1 MPGIFP
7 ASRSIRYNGRP
18 MNKAVFTSLYRS
30 FTRRALQSLLLSSSA
45 LLGAMPALAAPERV
59 SDFAM
64 LDYQGQFHQLSRYLH
79 REALVLMSYDRD
91 CPAMPELVQ
100 AYNEFSESWEQA
112 EGREVSFVLM
122 DSKDLGREV
131 MAEVDL
137 PMPLLEDMGQLVSES
152 LEIQKAGEVLAFD
165 PERTTL
171 LYRGPVDG
179 GLDTALEDFL
189 DGGIENTLTAAVEG
203 CDIDYNSSNAN
214 AGVPDYASE
223 VAPIIIEKCAECH
236 RQDGVGPFAMD
247 SHIMVMGWSPMI
259 REVLLNRR
267 MPPTQVD
274 PYLGHSRHA
283 RYLDREQLQT
293 LIHWIDAGAP
303 RGESEEDPLENLDF
317 SHRKEW
323 LLGEPDYIVKG
334 PAIDIPSTGVMDYS
348 YEFVDLPFEEDRW
361 VRAVQYMAGDESVLH
376 HLMTYV
382 VPPEE
387 DFWGP
392 EAEQTS
398 VSRRFL
404 EGYAPGTIEA
414 VEFPEDTGVLIP
426 AGHRLA
432 MQFHYVTNGRSTVD
446 ETQLGLYFYDEPP
459 KYEKRTQVVGAQ
471 FTLPPEVNDFQ
482 LQADHQFDE
491 EVVIV
496 GLRAHMHYRG
506 KRMKFSATLPDGEMR
521 DLFSVPAYNYG
532 WQPHYLLT
540 DPVTLP
546 AGSTVH
552 VIGALDNSE
561 SNPNNPNPESE
572 VPFGIYSR
580 QEMFTGYWT
589 YYIPD

>member
-1 MPGIFP
+1 
-7 ASRSIRYNGRP
+7 
-18 MNKAVFTSLYRS
+18 MNKVVFASS
-30 FTRRALQSLLLSSSA
+30 FRRTLQSLLLSSTA
-45 LLGAMPALAAPERV
+45 LLAAMPALAAPERV

-79 REALVLMSYDRD
+79 RDALVIMSYDRD

-100 AYNEFSESWEQA
+100 AYSDFGNAWQQT

-122 DSKDLGREV
+122 DSKDLGREA
-131 MAEVDL
+131 MADVEL
-137 PMPLLEDMGQLVSES
+137 PLPVLEDIGQLVSES

-179 GLDTALEDFL
+179 GLDTALDDFL
-189 DGGIENTLTAAVEG
+189 DGGIEDTLTAAVEG
-203 CDIDYNSSNAN
+203 CDISYNSSTAS
-214 AGVPDYASE
+214 AGVPDYATE

-247 SHIMVMGWSPMI
+247 SHIMLMGWSPMI

-283 RYLDREQLQT
+283 RYLDSEQLQT
-293 LIHWIDAGAP
+293 LIHWIDSGAP
-303 RGESEEDPLENLDF
+303 RGESEDDPLENLDF

-446 ETQLGLYFYDEPP
+446 ETRLGLYFYDEPP
-459 KYEKRTQVVGAQ
+459 KHEKLTQVVGAQ
-471 FTLPPEVNDFQ
+471 FTLPPQVNDFE

>member
-1 MPGIFP
+1 
-7 ASRSIRYNGRP
+7 

-64 LDYQGQFHQLSRYLH
+64 LDYQGEFHQLSRYLH

>member
-1 MPGIFP
+1 M
-7 ASRSIRYNGRP
+7 
-18 MNKAVFTSLYRS
+18 T
-30 FTRRALQSLLLSSSA
+30 
-45 LLGAMPALAAPERV
+45 AMTTTPVLAAPERV

-64 LDYQGQFHQLSRYLH
+64 LDYSGQFHQLSRYLH
-79 REALVLMSYDRD
+79 RDALVVMSYDHD
-91 CPAMPELVQ
+91 CPAMPDLVQ
-100 AYNEFSESWEQA
+100 AYSAFSNAWEQA
-112 EGREVSFVLM
+112 EGRQVSFVLI
-122 DSKDLGREV
+122 DSRGLGRELMGGV
-131 MAEVDL
+131 NL
-137 PMPLLEDMGQLVSES
+137 PLPLLEDTGQLVSET
-152 LEIQKAGEVLAFD
+152 LEINKAGEVLAFN
-165 PERTTL
+165 PRRATL
-171 LYRGPVDG
+171 IYRGSVDG
-179 GLDTALEDFL
+179 GLDTALNDFL
-189 DGGIENTLTAAVEG
+189 DGDIEDTLRTAVEG
-203 CDIDYNSSNAN
+203 CGIAYDNGIART
-214 AGVPDYASE
+214 GVPDYATE

-247 SHIMVMGWSPMI
+247 SHIMLLGWSPMI

-274 PYLGHSRHA
+274 PYLGHSRQA
-283 RYLDREQLQT
+283 RHLDTRQLQT

-303 RGESEEDPLENLDF
+303 RGDSQADPLENLDF
-317 SHRKEW
+317 QNRKTW
-323 LLGEPDYIVKG
+323 LLGEPDYIIKG
-334 PAIDIPSTGVMDYS
+334 PAVEVPATGVMNYL
-348 YEFVDLPFEEDRW
+348 YRIIDLPFTEDRW

-392 EAEQTS
+392 ETSQTT
-398 VSRRFL
+398 VTRRFL
-404 EGYAPGTIEA
+404 EGYAPGSIEA
-414 VEFPEDTGVLIP
+414 VQFPADTGVLVP

-432 MQFHYVTNGRSTVD
+432 MQFHYVTNGRATVD
-446 ETQLGLYFYDEPP
+446 ETQLGLYFHDSPP
-459 KYEKRTQVVGAQ
+459 KYEKLTQVVGAH
-471 FTLPPEVNDFQ
+471 FTLPPGEDNFE
-482 LQADHQFDE
+482 LQADHRIDD

-506 KRMKFSATLPDGEMR
+506 KRMKFSATLPDGATR

-546 AGSTVH
+546 AGSTLH

-561 SNPNNPNPESE
+561 SNPSNPNPELE
-572 VPFGIYSR
+572 VPFGVDSR

-589 YYIPD
+589 YYRPN